1 VDPKAFFTTSRVL
14 IVAGKGGVGKTT
26 VTAVLARAAES
37 LGFTVRV
44 VAVDEDSPLGGL
56 LGLPGPLGT
65 KVVTVSPSITAQ
77 LVTPMQALDDYLR
90 DHGLRGVTRQLSRT
104 GVLDVVSAAAPGIDD
119 ILVLAKIKQLDR
131 QKVADVILVD
141 APAAGHAV
149 AFLRSP
155 AALREIISVGP
166 VNTQAVEAGELLAD
180 PTRCRVLLVTLAE
193 ETPVNEVIET
203 AFALE
208 EDIGVSLAPIVVNAL
223 YPPIPG
229 LSAAFASRPAAV
241 ASATRSARDS
251 AAAVTVAAVTRSA
264 PAAAAAVSV
273 AAVTR
278 SAPAAAVSVA
288 AAPSG
293 GGTSSEIA
301 SPSPPALAAAA
312 AFRLHRVEA
321 QREQQERLASAL
333 PLPQISLPF
342 IFDATLTA
350 AAVQGQLLQRF
361 LSELAAR

>member
-37 LGFTVRV
+37 LGLTVRV

-56 LGLPGPLGT
+56 LGLPAPLDT
-65 KVVTVSPSITAQ
+65 KVVTVSPSVTAQ

-141 APAAGHAV
+141 APAAGHAI
-149 AFLRSP
+149 AFLRAP
-155 AALREIISVGP
+155 EALREIISVGP

-193 ETPVNEVIET
+193 ETPVNEAIET

-208 EDIGVSLAPIVVNAL
+208 EDIGVSLAPLVVNAL

-229 LSAAFASRPAAV
+229 LI
-241 ASATRSARDS
+241 AT
-251 AAAVTVAAVTRSA
+251 A
-264 PAAAAAVSV
+264 PALA
-273 AAVTR
+273 R
-278 SAPAAAVSVA
+278 A
-288 AAPSG
+288 AAPRR
-293 GGTSSEIA
+293 A
-301 SPSPPALAAAA
+301 SASANVAAALAAAA

-321 QREQQERLASAL
+321 QQEQQERLAAAL

-342 IFDATLTA
+342 VFDATLTA
-350 AAVQGQLLQRF
+350 AAVEGQLVETF
-361 LSELAAR
+361 LAELAAR